1 MSARL
6 KTNEGVWATGPV
18 TWATAWASLKA
29 ERARSPLDPSLLAR
43 WHWHEHF
50 SSSTAGRLEKHG
62 RALAPSPP
70 AQQVGKH
77 CREQQQPSASSS
89 TSRHGRERRRS
100 SPSSAHGARPVAAG
114 RQLCL
119 LRQGSRRAAA
129 CSSCG
134 RRTVGRGGA
143 SAHIFSFF
151 CYIFFS
157 FKKYFFLFLA
167 KFCLKLFFC

>member
-1 MSARL
+1 MEPNSAL
-6 KTNEGVWATGPV
+6 
-18 TWATAWASLKA
+18 
-29 ERARSPLDPSLLAR
+29 SPLDPSLLAR

-114 RQLCL
+114 RQLRLPRQGLDRDFGSSGLRL
-119 LRQGSRRAAA
+119 LRTAHG
-129 CSSCG
+129 G
-134 RRTVGRGGA
+134 ERGGA
-143 SAHIFSFF
+143 SARIFSFF
-151 CYIFFS
+151 CYTSRVHIWHARVL
-157 FKKYFFLFLA
+157 KKT
-167 KFCLKLFFC
+167 K

>member
-1 MSARL
+1 MEPNSAL
-6 KTNEGVWATGPV
+6 
-18 TWATAWASLKA
+18 
-29 ERARSPLDPSLLAR
+29 SPLDPSLLAR

-62 RALAPSPP
+62 RALAPSPL

-114 RQLCL
+114 RQLGL
-119 LRQGSRRAAA
+119 PRQGSRRAAA

-151 CYIFFS
+151 CYIFLVL
-157 FKKYFFLFLA
+157 KKIIFLIFGKILLETFLLLT
-167 KFCLKLFFC
+167 FIC